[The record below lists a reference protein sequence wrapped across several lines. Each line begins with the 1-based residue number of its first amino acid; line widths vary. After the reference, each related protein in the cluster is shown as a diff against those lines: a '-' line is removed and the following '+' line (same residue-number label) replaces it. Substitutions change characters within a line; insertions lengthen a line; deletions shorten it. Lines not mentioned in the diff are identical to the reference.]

1 MEPRT
6 RNIRRLYQG
15 GPAVVVADTDGNP
28 MTDLD
33 DYFEDGDEVFLNN
46 LESEKHI
53 SDEDI
58 KIKALK
64 QAIDI
69 AKIQDAVT
77 TEDVLKIASQLAIFI
92 KNRKLPGN

>member
-46 LESEKHI
+46 IESEKHI
-53 SDEDI
+53 TDEDI

-77 TEDVLKIASQLAIFI
+77 TEDILKVASQLAIFI

>member
-58 KIKALK
+58 KIKAIK

>member
-77 TEDVLKIASQLAIFI
+77 TEDVLKVASQLAIFI

>member
-33 DYFEDGDEVFLNN
+33 DYFEDGDEIFLNN
-46 LESEKHI
+46 IESEKHI
-53 SDEDI
+53 TDEDI

-77 TEDVLKIASQLAIFI
+77 TEDVLKVASQLEIFI

>member
-33 DYFEDGDEVFLNN
+33 DYFEDGDEIFLNN
-46 LESEKHI
+46 IESEKHI
-53 SDEDI
+53 TDEDI

>member
-46 LESEKHI
+46 LESEKHMT
-53 SDEDI
+53 DEDI
-58 KIKALK
+58 KIKAIK
-64 QAIDI
+64 QAIDV
-69 AKIQDAVT
+69 ARIQEAVT
-77 TEDVLKIASQLAIFI
+77 TKDILKIASQLATFI
-92 KNRKLPGN
+92 KKRKLPGN

>member
-46 LESEKHI
+46 IESEKHI
-53 SDEDI
+53 TDEDI

-77 TEDVLKIASQLAIFI
+77 TEDVLKVASQLAIFI

>member
-46 LESEKHI
+46 IESEKHI
-53 SDEDI
+53 TDEDI

>member
-33 DYFEDGDEVFLNN
+33 DYFEDGDEIFLNN
-46 LESEKHI
+46 IESEKHI
-53 SDEDI
+53 TDEDI

-77 TEDVLKIASQLAIFI
+77 TEDVLKVASQLAIFI
-92 KNRKLPGN
+92 KNRKLPRN

>member
-33 DYFEDGDEVFLNN
+33 DYFEDGDEIFLNN
-46 LESEKHI
+46 IESEKHI
-53 SDEDI
+53 TDEDI

-77 TEDVLKIASQLAIFI
+77 TEDVLKVASQLAIFI

>member
-53 SDEDI
+53 TDEDI

-64 QAIDI
+64 
-69 AKIQDAVT
+69 
-77 TEDVLKIASQLAIFI
+77 
-92 KNRKLPGN
+92 

>member
-58 KIKALK
+58 KIKAIK

-92 KNRKLPGN
+92 KERKLPGN

>member
-53 SDEDI
+53 TDEDI

-64 QAIDI
+64 QAIDV
-69 AKIQDAVT
+69 AKIQEAVT
-77 TEDVLKIASQLAIFI
+77 TKDILKIASQLATFI
-92 KNRKLPGN
+92 KKRKLPGN

>member
-58 KIKALK
+58 KIKAIK

-77 TEDVLKIASQLAIFI
+77 TEDVLKVASQLAIFI

>member
-6 RNIRRLYQG
+6 KNIRRLYQG

-46 LESEKHI
+46 LESEKHMT
-53 SDEDI
+53 DEDI
-58 KIKALK
+58 KIKAIK
-64 QAIDI
+64 QAIDV
-69 AKIQDAVT
+69 ARIQEAVT
-77 TEDVLKIASQLAIFI
+77 TKDILKIASQLATFI
-92 KNRKLPGN
+92 KKRKLPGN

>member
-15 GPAVVVADTDGNP
+15 GPAVVVADTDGNT
-28 MTDLD
+28 MTDLY
-33 DYFEDGDEVFLNN
+33 DYFENGDEVFLNN

-53 SDEDI
+53 TDEDI

-64 QAIDI
+64 
-69 AKIQDAVT
+69 
-77 TEDVLKIASQLAIFI
+77 
-92 KNRKLPGN
+92 

>member
-6 RNIRRLYQG
+6 KNIRRLYQG

-77 TEDVLKIASQLAIFI
+77 TKDVLKIASQLATFI

>member
-46 LESEKHI
+46 IESEKHI
-53 SDEDI
+53 TDEDI

-77 TEDVLKIASQLAIFI
+77 TEDVLKVASQLAIFI
-92 KNRKLPGN
+92 KNRKLPRN

>member
-33 DYFEDGDEVFLNN
+33 DYFEDGDEIFLNN
-46 LESEKHI
+46 IESEKHI
-53 SDEDI
+53 TDEDI

-77 TEDVLKIASQLAIFI
+77 TEDILKVASQLAIFI

>member
-6 RNIRRLYQG
+6 KNIRRLYQG

-53 SDEDI
+53 TDEDI

-64 QAIDI
+64 QAIDVQ
-69 AKIQDAVT
+69 KIKETVT
-77 TEDVLKIASQLAIFI
+77 TKDILKIASQLATFI
-92 KNRKLPGN
+92 KERKLPGN